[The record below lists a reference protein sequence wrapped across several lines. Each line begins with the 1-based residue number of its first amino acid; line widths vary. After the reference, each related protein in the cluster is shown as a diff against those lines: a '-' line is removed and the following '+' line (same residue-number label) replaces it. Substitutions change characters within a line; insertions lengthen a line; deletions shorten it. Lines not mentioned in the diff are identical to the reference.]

1 MPVLEV
7 DGRLRLAQ
15 SGSIVRYLATKTGL
29 AGKSPTSNAIMDMM
43 YETMQEVYWKLPFL
57 EPEGDEK
64 NEKIRKIVEETITPA
79 LKVVEKYSQ
88 GSKHL
93 VGNSLSYVDLYL
105 VEMFVGLEGKPGF
118 NSGDFEK
125 LKSIYNNVTSIQ
137 KVKKYL
143 DSRPQ
148 RPFKNYLL
156 EIFTVLI
163 FALYLNCFLTI

>member
-29 AGKSPTSNAIMDMM
+29 AGKSPTHNAIMDMM
-43 YETMQEVYWKLPFL
+43 YETMQEVYWKRPFL
-57 EPEGDEK
+57 EPEGEEK

-88 GSKHL
+88 GNKHL

-105 VEMFVGLEGKPGF
+105 VEMFIGLEGKPGF

-125 LKSIYNNVTSIQ
+125 LKR
-137 KVKKYL
+137 YL
-143 DSRPQ
+143 DARPQ
-148 RPFKNYLL
+148 RPF
-156 EIFTVLI
+156 
-163 FALYLNCFLTI
+163 

>member
-29 AGKSPTSNAIMDMM
+29 AGKSPTHNAIMDMM

-57 EPEGDEK
+57 EPEGEEK
-64 NEKIRKIVEETITPA
+64 NEKIRKIVE
-79 LKVVEKYSQ
+79 KYSL
-88 GSKHL
+88 GNKHL

-118 NSGDFEK
+118 SSGDFEK

-148 RPFKNYLL
+148 RPF
-156 EIFTVLI
+156 
-163 FALYLNCFLTI
+163 